1 MPGKGHADWRAQCS
15 GRPPFYGEP
24 RAGRSC
30 AGLHAV
36 ARQHNFTFGMMETAA
51 PHWLG
56 CPRVRYTFLIS
67 DPVKRIVTYALNLGG
82 CLARNG
88 SWYLRDGCD
97 PMKKVRRWYSER
109 FSTDRG
115 VGAFMGTP
123 AVNDYHVRMLLDRD
137 AFAAD
142 LDALNAS
149 HLQRAKERL
158 STFALAAALSS
169 EDRNTSTLT
178 PQALGW
184 EGALRNER
192 CGFWASTHSYVQQ
205 AREPL
210 LHGAWAATIAE
221 HNKLDLEL
229 YRWLREAPVVR
240 GQRHSEARS
249 RN

>member
-1 MPGKGHADWRAQCS
+1 MPARAVHVSDFGPREADRHVRAQPWRLSRPQRIVVPAGRLRPHEEGAALVQRTILDRSRGRRVHGHAGGQRLPRQNAARS
-15 GRPPFYGEP
+15 RRIRRP
-24 RAGRSC
+24 
-30 AGLHAV
+30 
-36 ARQHNFTFGMMETAA
+36 
-51 PHWLG
+51 
-56 CPRVRYTFLIS
+56 
-67 DPVKRIVTYALNLGG
+67 
-82 CLARNG
+82 
-88 SWYLRDGCD
+88 
-97 PMKKVRRWYSER
+97 
-109 FSTDRG
+109 
-115 VGAFMGTP
+115 
-123 AVNDYHVRMLLDRD
+123 
-137 AFAAD
+137 
-142 LDALNAS
+142 DALSAS

-178 PQALGW
+178 AQALGW